1 MKKLAQ
7 LAPFASL
14 PSVRTDD
21 SKKILQYNNITFG
34 NKAMDHDFLASI
46 DVTDMIFLAFY
57 SDH

>member
-7 LAPFASL
+7 LVTFASL
-14 PSVRTDD
+14 PSVRTEH
-21 SKKILQYNNITFG
+21 SKKILQYSNITFG